1 MVDYSFYKGV
11 YNGIRVDNQSQF
23 NRLARKASNLVNRYT
38 FNRAKSV
45 EDEETKELIKF
56 TICELVDNYA
66 DIESVGNVTSESVGE
81 HSVSYRYRDAKE
93 INSSNYEIIY
103 NNLIYTGLMY
113 RGF

>member
-1 MVDYSFYKGV
+1 MVDYNFYKEV

-23 NRLARKASNLVNRYT
+23 NRLARKASNLVNLHT

-56 TICELVDNYA
+56 TICELVDNCA

-81 HSVSYRYRDAKE
+81 HSVSYRNVKE